1 VWHYPEMNPVAFAL
15 GPIWLHWYGFMY
27 IVGFAGGFWLAVHR
41 ARKLPAWNRD
51 RASDLLFYVAVGVVL
66 GARLGYMFFY
76 DFAGFMNEPWRIVKV
91 WQGGMSFHGGL
102 IGVIL
107 AMFWY
112 ARKSRLRFFQVADF
126 VAPIVPIGLFAGRIG
141 NFINGELWGK
151 VTDSPLG
158 MWVFDPQLQRMV
170 QKYPTQLLE
179 ALLEGLVL
187 FAILWGYTTKSCPEG
202 ATSGLF
208 LLCYGIFR
216 FCVEFFRAPDAQL
229 GYLVWNW
236 VTMGQLLS
244 LPMLAIGAGFIV
256 RAYRRDVQAS
266 SQ

>member
-1 VWHYPEMNPVAFAL
+1 MNPVAFAL

-112 ARKSRLRFFQVADF
+112 ARKSRLRFFSSGGFCCADSADRPVCRTHRQF
-126 VAPIVPIGLFAGRIG
+126 Y
-141 NFINGELWGK
+141 
-151 VTDSPLG
+151 
-158 MWVFDPQLQRMV
+158 QR
-170 QKYPTQLLE
+170 
-179 ALLEGLVL
+179 
-187 FAILWGYTTKSCPEG
+187 
-202 ATSGLF
+202 
-208 LLCYGIFR
+208 
-216 FCVEFFRAPDAQL
+216 
-229 GYLVWNW
+229 
-236 VTMGQLLS
+236 
-244 LPMLAIGAGFIV
+244 
-256 RAYRRDVQAS
+256 
-266 SQ
+266 